1 METEKTDT
9 VVQQLT
15 KATEASKA
23 SNIALEA
30 KTTELKNA
38 VDEMAKQKIAVDV
51 FEKKI
56 KASDAEI
63 VTLKASDVEK
73 DKKIAELEAKI
84 TLIPALEDIAEGT
97 VAVKDAST
105 DKEVEKEVDHAEI
118 YKAMTDAKEAGI
130 YFQAHEAEI
139 IATLG

>member
-1 METEKTDT
+1 METKNTDT
-9 VVQQLT
+9 VVQQLA
-15 KATEASKA
+15 KADEALKA
-23 SNIALEA
+23 SNVELEA
-30 KTTELKNA
+30 KAIELKDA

-51 FEKKI
+51 FEEKI
-56 KASDAEI
+56 KASDEEI
-63 VTLKASDVEK
+63 VVLKASDVEK
-73 DKKIAELEAKI
+73 DKKIADLEAKI
-84 TLIPALEDIAEGT
+84 TLIPAAGDISDGT

-105 DKEVEKEVDHAEI
+105 DKDVEEEVDHAEI